1 MLKTVIIEDE
11 RMIAEEFRRMLL
23 NTSPETEVLAS
34 FSTIKDSV
42 DYLSANPSPDLIF
55 CDVQLPDGL
64 SFEIFNQ
71 VDIKTPVVFVTGYDQ
86 FVLNAFEHNGIDYL
100 LKPVDE
106 KDLNK
111 TLAKYKTL
119 ENHFARHQSFMQLF
133 KPKSRTRLLVRKG
146 IENIPLKMEDIVV
159 IYTENKLVYVI
170 DKDGKKYIAERH
182 LAELEEELDASIFF
196 RANRQYIINIGFIKS
211 YKAYEKVKLQVD
223 LVFPDLAHPIIV
235 SQEMAPH
242 FRKWINEL

>member
-11 RMIAEEFRRMLL
+11 RIIAEEFRRMLL
-23 NTSPETEVLAS
+23 ETAPGTEVVAS
-34 FSTIKDSV
+34 ISTVKESI

-55 CDVQLPDGL
+55 SDVQLPDGL

-71 VDIKTPVVFVTGYDQ
+71 VNVKSPVVFVTGYDQ

-106 KDLNK
+106 RDLTR
-111 TLAKYKTL
+111 TLTKYRTL
-119 ENHFARHQSFMQLF
+119 ENHFAQHSSFLQLF
-133 KPKSRTRLLVRKG
+133 RSKGRTRLLVRKG
-146 IENIPLKMEDIVV
+146 IENIPLKMEDIAV

-170 DKDGKKYIAERH
+170 DKDGKKYIAEQH
-182 LAELEEELDASIFF
+182 LADLEEELDDSIFF
-196 RANRQYIINIGFIKS
+196 RANRQYIINISYVKS

-223 LVFPDLAHPIIV
+223 LVFPDLTHQIII